1 MHPIEFIKPISP
13 ETMIPARII
22 GIKEGEVETEMVTLQ
37 LSKIDKAWRED
48 MFSYSGIGGMDRKES
63 KIIGVKNWIATN
75 NKVYSPIIYITN
87 NDPRNLFFVD
97 GRHTTAFLTESGHK
111 EAKFIIP
118 RIQLEVILN
127 SFA

>member
-1 MHPIEFIKPISP
+1 MSTIEFIKPISP

-37 LSKIDKAWRED
+37 LSKIDQVWRKD
-48 MFSYSGIGGMDRKES
+48 RFSYSGLGGTDRKES
-63 KIIGVKNWIATN
+63 KIKGVENWISIY
-75 NKVYSPIIYITN
+75 NKVHAPIIYITN
-87 NDPRNLFFVD
+87 NDPQNLFFVD
-97 GRHTTAFLTESGHK
+97 GRHTTAFLTESGYK

-118 RIQLEVILN
+118 SIQLNIILD